1 MTIRTTTR
9 ETAQGPART
18 QEGAVGSTGSSEV
31 SIGLVLLAGVYL
43 ILSPWVIEFTGT
55 FGMAATNM
63 ISGIVL
69 ALFAAGCARS
79 VGLRTVA
86 WVIPVLGVWV
96 IASPWVISRGRGLVP
111 LDYPG
116 MPELNTATWLSN
128 VIAGVIV
135 LVAGIALALSA
146 RRRPT
151 HR

>member
-1 MTIRTTTR
+1 MTTRTTTR

-18 QEGAVGSTGSSEV
+18 PEGAVASTGSSEV
-31 SIGLVLLAGVYL
+31 SLGLVLLAGVYL

-55 FGMAATNM
+55 FGMAATTM

-79 VGLRTVA
+79 AGLRTLA
-86 WVIPVLGVWV
+86 WVIPVLGLWV

-146 RRRPT
+146 RRRPA